1 MSQGWTLTSRLIRA
15 RSEQMRQIS
24 SNSLR
29 HIDRP
34 SRSQSAIGG
43 NECFP
48 EIPTYPSHNKR
59 LNPAQFVCSK
69 MAYHVESKWNSTAS
83 SFKSCVFNVRPHSP
97 ASAGASRDANGQLE
111 APQPRAPVR
120 WATAL
125 ACANSVSGDPSWLAK
140 QPHWQVVGMPH
151 YPLAARLESGEEQ
164 PHGECTS
171 ISPAPALHTN
181 CVIPY
186 YTRDS

>member
-69 MAYHVESKWNSTAS
+69 MAYPIESKWDSAAS
-83 SFKSCVFNVRPHSP
+83 SFKSCVINVGSHSP
-97 ASAGASRDANGQLE
+97 RRRDDQPSGRTRRE
-111 APQPRAPVR
+111 GRKGPSPTPHHDQPRTHTWQIPPCMR
-120 WATAL
+120 HP
-125 ACANSVSGDPSWLAK
+125 PSA
-140 QPHWQVVGMPH
+140 VVK
-151 YPLAARLESGEEQ
+151 
-164 PHGECTS
+164 
-171 ISPAPALHTN
+171 
-181 CVIPY
+181 
-186 YTRDS
+186 

>member
-1 MSQGWTLTSRLIRA
+1 MFSIWPSRAVCPPAAIVPHAVKAATAKSIGIFTSRPLSEVHLVWGASIRMSQGWTLTSRQIGA
-15 RSEQMRQIS
+15 RPEQMRQIS

-48 EIPTYPSHNKR
+48 EIPTYPSHNKS

-69 MAYHVESKWNSTAS
+69 MAYPVESKWDSAAS

-97 ASAGASRDANGQLE
+97 
-111 APQPRAPVR
+111 PQRELPWPER
-120 WATAL
+120 T
-125 ACANSVSGDPSWLAK
+125 
-140 QPHWQVVGMPH
+140 
-151 YPLAARLESGEEQ
+151 
-164 PHGECTS
+164 T
-171 ISPAPALHTN
+171 
-181 CVIPY
+181 
-186 YTRDS
+186 